1 MPLSD
6 NEQRILREIE
16 KDFYDTDPKFARE
29 VSETTLYKHALR
41 NIRWA
46 VLAGVVGLV
55 GVIVGLQVH
64 VLVAFLAFLLM
75 FLSAI
80 AIERNLRAMGRLG
93 IAKVSMTLRSR
104 RPAPGSETLSERMR
118 KRFKRDQL

>member
-1 MPLSD
+1 MPLSND
-6 NEQRILREIE
+6 EQRILQEIE
-16 KDFYDTDPKFARE
+16 KDFYDTDPKLARE

-46 VLAGVVGLV
+46 VLLGIVGLV

-64 VLVAFLAFLLM
+64 VLAAFVAFLLM

-80 AIERNLRAMGRLG
+80 TIERNLRAMGRLG
-93 IAKVSMTLRSR
+93 LAKVSMTLRSR
-104 RPAPGSETLSERMR
+104 RPDGGSETLSERMR
-118 KRFKRDQL
+118 KRFKKDQF